1 VPGHGFVYRLLDP
14 VTAEPRYVGRTRTPA
29 IRRHGHRSRRSNRRS
44 RVATWHRR
52 LALHG
57 LVPVMQILE
66 GPVTYARAAIREEAW
81 RRAHV
86 AAGFDLLNA
95 VPCVDGRHEGD
106 TIWTFETACDKVRAL
121 ESHLRLGGS
130 YPTRRQFADNG
141 LSGLDTAIERR
152 LGGHRA
158 IAAALGLV
166 MPTPAW
172 TLAAAERAVCRLV
185 ATHGLKRYPT
195 PKEFADADQGGLF
208 HAITTNFGGHKAFAR
223 RLGLPS
229 ARNEWT
235 SGRVDAAILGL
246 VAELGGAPRYPTDRE
261 MRRHGPPGL
270 DNAARRFGGNR
281 ARAARLGLFLRPRWD
296 PDTAAAAVRDL
307 VERLS
312 LDSYP
317 TRRQFV
323 EARVSGLYR
332 AIANRLGGHQAMA
345 ARLGLQPSDG
355 RRR

>member
-1 VPGHGFVYRLLDP
+1 MWAALAR
-14 VTAEPRYVGRTRTPA
+14 
-29 IRRHGHRSRRSNRRS
+29 RRSGGRGIAA
-44 RVATWHRR
+44 VAPNECSPVANWHRR

-66 GPVTYARAAIREEAW
+66 GPVSYDQVATREEAL

-86 AAGFDLLNA
+86 AAGSALLNA
-95 VPCVDGRHEGD
+95 VPCVDGRHEGE
-106 TIWTFETACDKVRAL
+106 TIWTAATACDEVRTLARR
-121 ESHLRLGGS
+121 LRLGGF

-158 IAAALGLV
+158 IAAMLGLV
-166 MPTPAW
+166 MPTPEW
-172 TLAAAERAVCRLV
+172 TLPAAERAVRSLV
-185 ATHGLKRYPT
+185 AAYGLRRYPT
-195 PKEFADADQGGLF
+195 PKEFTDAGQSGLF
-208 HAITTNFGGHKAFAR
+208 HAITTRFGGHKAFAR
-223 RLGLPS
+223 RLGLSS

-235 SGRVDAAILGL
+235 SDRVDAAILKL
-246 VAELGGAPRYPTDRE
+246 VAGLGGTRRYPTDRE
-261 MRRHGPPGL
+261 VRRHGPPGL
-270 DNAARRFGGNR
+270 QNAARRFGGNR

-296 PDTAAAAVRDL
+296 PDSAATAVREL

-317 TRRQFV
+317 TQRHFV
-323 EARVSGLYR
+323 EGRASGLYR

-345 ARLGLQPSDG
+345 SRLGLQPRDH